1 MLVSLFRASY
11 RVRSMVSLLLTKAV
25 VIIMLSTSNLHAQCV
40 RFVSK
45 LLHDTVGN
53 TVRIPLRINVA
64 NISADTTTIRIRVM
78 LSNASMM
85 YPLRWRGSEADTVDL
100 GIIDRIRAGVFT
112 LQRRFD
118 VRSGTTELPTSLE
131 AIATAGSDTVC
142 TMVVWTMVSDSAS
155 CTADTL
161 TLYLRN
167 VNHSSSYVR
176 LLSVDAT
183 IPLPCEGCSRLRWR
197 YHSEYDD
204 SVRAEIF
211 DITGRLIDVFT
222 APISA
227 GEGDILYD
235 PSRQFLY
242 NGLYAIRFRSTTG
255 SAIQWFVLGD

>member
-1 MLVSLFRASY
+1 ML
-11 RVRSMVSLLLTKAV
+11 
-25 VIIMLSTSNLHAQCV
+25 
-40 RFVSK
+40 
-45 LLHDTVGN
+45 
-53 TVRIPLRINVA
+53 
-64 NISADTTTIRIRVM
+64 
-78 LSNASMM
+78 
-85 YPLRWRGSEADTVDL
+85 
-100 GIIDRIRAGVFT
+100 
-112 LQRRFD
+112 
-118 VRSGTTELPTSLE
+118 
-131 AIATAGSDTVC
+131 
-142 TMVVWTMVSDSAS
+142 SDSAS

-167 VNHSSSYVR
+167 VNHSSSYLR

-242 NGLYAIRFRSTTG
+242 NEIGRAH
-255 SAIQWFVLGD
+255 V

>member
-1 MLVSLFRASY
+1 MLLSLFRASY

-64 NISADTTTIRIRVM
+64 KISADTTTIRIRVM

-118 VRSGTTELPTSLE
+118 VRSGTTELPTSLKLLPLRDP
-131 AIATAGSDTVC
+131 TP
-142 TMVVWTMVSDSAS
+142 SAPW
-155 CTADTL
+155 
-161 TLYLRN
+161 LYGQ
-167 VNHSSSYVR
+167 
-176 LLSVDAT
+176 
-183 IPLPCEGCSRLRWR
+183 C
-197 YHSEYDD
+197 
-204 SVRAEIF
+204 
-211 DITGRLIDVFT
+211 
-222 APISA
+222 
-227 GEGDILYD
+227 
-235 PSRQFLY
+235 
-242 NGLYAIRFRSTTG
+242 
-255 SAIQWFVLGD
+255 